1 MPSDL
6 SSVVH
11 WILFL
16 PLGAAAFSALFL
28 RRAGGFAAWFST
40 AAAFA
45 IAGLSLWLLGQGAD
59 VRWHVELAKFGG
71 VSLGFGYLLDANAR
85 LMLFVVSFVAAW
97 IHLFSV
103 GYMQEDEARGRFFG
117 GLSIFMF
124 SILGIVVADADIAAR
139 EAVAPG
145 SEGLAAVVAAFGLA
159 LSLVT
164 VRAGTPAARMACL
177 VATLSMQS
185 RLAAEEQPA
194 KAMPRASISAWARP
208 SSPQPPCSNTFASP
222 VPPAGGSQGTGQD
235 LALGGAVPVV
245 LRGRVVEPVGV
256 GS

>member
-1 MPSDL
+1 MSPDF
-6 SSVVH
+6 SSLVH

-40 AAAFA
+40 AAAFG
-45 IAGLSLWLLGQGAD
+45 IAGLSLYLLAQGAD

-103 GYMQEDEARGRFFG
+103 GYMQEDAARGRFFA

-124 SILGIVVADADIAAR
+124 SILGIVVADNLLMTFIFW
-139 EAVAPG
+139 ELV
-145 SEGLAAVVAAFGLA
+145 GLAR
-159 LSLVT
+159 T
-164 VRAGTPAARMACL
+164 C
-177 VATLSMQS
+177 
-185 RLAAEEQPA
+185 
-194 KAMPRASISAWARP
+194 
-208 SSPQPPCSNTFASP
+208 
-222 VPPAGGSQGTGQD
+222 
-235 LALGGAVPVV
+235 
-245 LRGRVVEPVGV
+245 
-256 GS
+256 